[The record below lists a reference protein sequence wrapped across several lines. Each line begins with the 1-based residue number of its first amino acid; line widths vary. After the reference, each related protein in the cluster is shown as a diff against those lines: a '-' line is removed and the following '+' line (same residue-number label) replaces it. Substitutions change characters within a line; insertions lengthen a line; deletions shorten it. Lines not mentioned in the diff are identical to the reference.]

1 MAGGLSG
8 ALLLCLCAAPPA
20 LARHHQVLPRH
31 HQILAR
37 HHHALFRHF
46 PASVQDSPCIDCGL
60 PCIDCDLPCIDCDG
74 SFRRDDETPFSDNP
88 PLPEGFVLTVPVGA
102 DREQDETPSTAVLNR
117 YPEVAGALSRCFD
130 PAASLGTRSWG
141 EITLRVSFKRD
152 GSVNGIPRVI
162 YPAGPSDPALATELK
177 SSLLSALA
185 HCTPLHLS
193 PSLGGAIA
201 GQIFAIRF
209 TQQG

>member
-1 MAGGLSG
+1 MRLGQRYIAGGLGG
-8 ALLLCLCAAPPA
+8 ALLLCLCAASPA
-20 LARHHQVLPRH
+20 LARHHQVLARHPRV
-31 HQILAR
+31 LAR
-37 HHHALFRHF
+37 HYHPLFRHYHV
-46 PASVQDSPCIDCGL
+46 PVQDDH
-60 PCIDCDLPCIDCDG
+60 CIDCDLPCIDCDG
-74 SFRRDDETPFSDNP
+74 SFGREDETPFSDNP
-88 PLPEGFVLTVPVGA
+88 PLPEGFVLTVPVGG
-102 DREQDETPSTAVLNR
+102 DREPDEAPSPAVLNR

-152 GSVNGIPRVI
+152 GSVNGIPRII
-162 YPAGPSDPALATELK
+162 YPAAPSDPALATELK